1 MVVGNIEILSLLS
14 LVADL
19 YSLVEDFSGFLT
31 SDSNFKIGIVIVGL
45 VTQKKEKPPSL
56 PTR

>member
-1 MVVGNIEILSLLS
+1 MEEVNIEILNLLS

-31 SDSNFKIGIVIVGL
+31 SDSNFKIGIVIFGL
-45 VTQKKEKPPSL
+45 VTPKKEEPPSL